1 VQPISIDVD
10 FLRRSAGR
18 KFYKPIAK
26 ADDGCTRILPD
37 PYCYPGTDILIN
49 RAELRD
55 HATLQAF
62 EVEMVTQRLQEP
74 LPDGRFGVRHD
85 CAIHRHLFQDVYV
98 WAGKFR
104 TVRIA
109 KQGSA
114 FCYPEHIDREMRR
127 LFSELAR
134 QRHLHGLA
142 PAAFAARAAHLLAEL
157 NAIHP
162 FREGNGRAQMSF
174 LVALAS
180 RAGHSLDQGRLEPTE
195 MLRVMVRSFDGDE
208 HSLSTLISRLME

>member
-74 LPDGRFGVRHD
+74 LPDGRFGVRHY
-85 CAIHRHLFQDVYV
+85 CAFIATCSKTSTYGPESFEPF
-98 WAGKFR
+98 G
-104 TVRIA
+104 A

-180 RAGHSLDQGRLEPTE
+180 RAGHSLDEGRLEPTE